1 MRSPLLTLCLACLL
15 VVVQAQLW
23 FGRGSLPKIAQLQR
37 DIDEQKQG
45 NQQASLQNGRL
56 SAEIADLR
64 EGLEI
69 AEGKARSELGMV
81 KNNEIFVQTI
91 F

>member
-23 FGRGSLPKIAQLQR
+23 FGRGSLPKVAQLQR

>member
-1 MRSPLLTLCLACLL
+1 LL

-23 FGRGSLPKIAQLQR
+23 FGRGSLPKVAQLQR
-37 DIDEQKQG
+37 DIDEKKQG

>member
-1 MRSPLLTLCLACLL
+1 LL

-23 FGRGSLPKIAQLQR
+23 FGRGSLPKVAQLQR

-45 NQQASLQNGRL
+45 NQQASHQNGRL